1 MHQDPGRGERL
12 KAKTRKHYTDEFRA
26 NAVRK
31 MNAPGCTVQEL
42 AAELGLSPSLLF
54 RWRRGAGSRSDMSK
68 QESAPRNA
76 RRPQDWTSAE
86 KLSTVLESLK
96 LGEEQ
101 LGGFIRQR
109 GLHKA
114 TLDEWRETVMRGA
127 TAELDGSHA
136 KPRAAADARRIREL
150 ERDLLRKEKALA
162 ETAVLLV
169 LKKKVHDLLG
179 DEDEST

>member
-1 MHQDPGRGERL
+1 MP
-12 KAKTRKHYTDEFRA
+12 
-26 NAVRK
+26 
-31 MNAPGCTVQEL
+31 
-42 AAELGLSPSLLF
+42 
-54 RWRRGAGSRSDMSK
+54 K
-68 QESAPRNA
+68 QESAPRSV
-76 RRPQDWTSAE
+76 RRPQDWTSGE
-86 KLSTVLESLK
+86 KLNTVLESLK
-96 LGEEQ
+96 LSEEQ

-114 TLDEWRETVMRGA
+114 TLDEWRETMMRGA
-127 TAELDGSHA
+127 TAEFDGGKA
-136 KPRAAADARRIREL
+136 KPRGAADAKRIREL